1 MQILITNRAILTP
14 LQKSDFE
21 EIIDM
26 YFEPD
31 SNQYIPPLL
40 NKDRASYLEFLTKKI
55 THNSQPKGLGFWVV
69 RDTNDH
75 SFLGTANLNVME
87 VLQITHVGCHL
98 SRRIWGQGYGSELV
112 QCLVQYGLQDL
123 KLPVI
128 YGIVS
133 PAHHA
138 SKKMLRKAGL
148 DYDKTID
155 LHGQA
160 VDLFKIN
167 LS

>member
-1 MQILITNRAILTP
+1 MQTLTTNRTILTP
-14 LQKSDFE
+14 LQESDFE
-21 EIIDM
+21 EIIEM

-31 SNQYIPPLL
+31 SNQYVPPLL
-40 NKDRASYLEFLTKKI
+40 NKDRATYLERLTKKI
-55 THNSQPKGLGFWVV
+55 VPNTQPKGLGFWTV
-69 RDTNDH
+69 RDKNNHT
-75 SFLGTANLNVME
+75 FLGTANLNIME

-98 SRRIWGQGYGSELV
+98 SRKIWGQGYGSELI

-133 PAHHA
+133 PAHLA

-148 DYDKTID
+148 EYDKTIELYD
-155 LHGQA
+155 EAL
-160 VDLFKIN
+160 DLFKIS